1 MFLLNL
7 LDLDLQHL
15 HSSISLLWRALQR
28 ISARIRVIGGE
39 AVHLLLI
46 RFFFLFFLHKT
57 GFVRRLVLIHAVLR
71 DRAHST
77 QDIRASAG
85 VQRAHG
91 VLQLGRLADLRSL
104 VQIGRPRRGGWSG
117 SHGSIRVN
125 QRVQWVR
132 FIQRIRWVG
141 ANQRVQWVRFVQRI
155 QWVRFVQRI
164 RFVQWVRF
172 VQRVRWVRFVQRI
185 RFVQWVRFI
194 QRIQRVVQ
202 VIQWVQIVRSTLQ
215 RFIDRIHIVRFSEA
229 VAMIGHQSHFQV
241 RFAFLGRAQLLLH
254 VNQTPKKKNIEL
266 LIASLH
272 GLVVLFV
279 VREVLLERIQIVLVV
294 NVRVG
299 LQINKQ
305 TSNKQ
310 NSRSRSDGF
319 PAPCSSQKAPC
330 SWAWNNNTKQLL
342 VAQRIDLLFQLA
354 NVGYHLLVSGGGSLL
369 ISSSVL

>member
-57 GFVRRLVLIHAVLR
+57 GFVPRLVLIHAVLR

-91 VLQLGRLADLRSL
+91 VLQLGRFADLRSL

-117 SHGSIRVN
+117 SHGSIGVN
-125 QRVQWVR
+125 QRVQWTR

-141 ANQRVQWVRFVQRI
+141 ANQRIQWVRFIQRVQWVRFVQWARSIQRI
-155 QWVRFVQRI
+155 QWVRFVQ
-164 RFVQWVRF
+164 WA
-172 VQRVRWVRFVQRI
+172 
-185 RFVQWVRFI
+185 RFI
-194 QRIQRVVQ
+194 QRIQWVIQ
-202 VIQWVQIVRSTLQ
+202 VIQWVQIVRSTIQ

-254 VNQTPKKKNIEL
+254 VNQIPKKEERR
-266 LIASLH
+266 APHCVAAWPRSSLCSTW
-272 GLVVLFV
+272 GPSWANPNRLGGKCPCWAAN
-279 VREVLLERIQIVLVV
+279 Q
-294 NVRVG
+294 
-299 LQINKQ
+299 QTNKQ
-305 TSNKQ
+305 QTELSEPF
-310 NSRSRSDGF
+310 RR
-319 PAPCSSQKAPC
+319 
-330 SWAWNNNTKQLL
+330 
-342 VAQRIDLLFQLA
+342 V
-354 NVGYHLLVSGGGSLL
+354 
-369 ISSSVL
+369 SSSLFFSESSLFLGVKQQHKAVTRCAENRSPLPAG